1 MNRIEQLISDME
13 QYIDSCKTQA
23 FSGNRK
29 IVVERN
35 TIDDFLT
42 ELRMCM
48 PEVIQRSEKIVNNKE
63 AIISDARTQ
72 AEKLLSDATEKTTE
86 LVDEHEIVQQ
96 AISRGNEII
105 EQAQTQAQEILDQAI
120 IEANSFKES
129 AITYTSDAMGS
140 LRALYEDNITA
151 TRTLFED
158 NMNAAQ
164 SLFEQHLAAMDERYQ
179 IIASNHDAFLT
190 SINGDSAAQVQEEV
204 SEIDSNEDNEEA

>member
-48 PEVIQRSEKIVNNKE
+48 PEVVERSEKIVSNKE

-72 AEKLLSDATEKTTE
+72 AEKLLNDATEKTTE

-105 EQAQTQAQEILDQAI
+105 QQAQNQAQDILDQAI
-120 IEANSFKES
+120 LEANAFKES

-140 LRALYEDNITA
+140 LRSLYEDNIEV
-151 TRTLFED
+151 TRRLFED
-158 NMNAAQ
+158 NMNAAR
-164 SLFEQHLAAMDERYQ
+164 SLFEQHLTAMDQRYQ
-179 IIASNHDAFLT
+179 VIAANHDAFLA
-190 SINGDSAAQVQEEV
+190 SVNGAGSEAQAPEETPGY
-204 SEIDSNEDNEEA
+204 EQDDEEEN

>member
-29 IVVERN
+29 IVVERS

-72 AEKLLSDATEKTTE
+72 AEKLLNDATEKTTE

-96 AISRGNEII
+96 AIDRGNDII
-105 EQAQTQAQEILDQAI
+105 AQAQNQAQEILDQAI
-120 IEANSFKES
+120 MEANAFKES
-129 AITYTSDAMGS
+129 ALNYTNDAMTS
-140 LRALYEDNITA
+140 LRSLYEENITA
-151 TRTLFED
+151 TRSLFED
-158 NMNAAQ
+158 NLTIAHN
-164 SLFEQHLAAMDERYQ
+164 LCEQHLSAMEERYQ
-179 IIASNHDAFLT
+179 VIASNHDAFLA
-190 SINGDSAAQVQEEV
+190 SINGGDVGMDPQEEAPV
-204 SEIDSNEDNEEA
+204 SDEEE

>member
-29 IVVERN
+29 IVVERT
-35 TIDDFLT
+35 TIDDFLA

-48 PEVIQRSEKIVNNKE
+48 PEVIQRSEKIVSNKE

-72 AEKLLSDATEKTTE
+72 AEKLLNDATEKTTE

-96 AISRGNEII
+96 AINRGNEII
-105 EQAQTQAQEILDQAI
+105 EQAQSQAQDILDQAI
-120 IEANSFKES
+120 MQANAFKES
-129 AITYTSDAMGS
+129 ALTYTNDAMTS

-151 TRTLFED
+151 TRSLFED
-158 NMNAAQ
+158 NMTIAHN
-164 SLFEQHLAAMDERYQ
+164 LCEQHLSAMEERYQ
-179 IIASNHDAFLT
+179 VIVSNHDAFLA
-190 SINGDSAAQVQEEV
+190 SIGEDEPDSPEEEIQD
-204 SEIDSNEDNEEA
+204 SEEDEE